1 VWRRYASQVERFPAG
16 STLRWAWLLTYKS
29 SSPNLANS
37 QGYVVAC
44 SHYTASTR
52 ICSKLLHGPG
62 TPTKFSLQEKTQQC
76 QFDVDRL
83 HKIYWGL
90 ETSEG
95 VTIGIESAR
104 PPVKAVFVTFT
115 VVFLPCKL
123 NNENPASSDRLFDDP
138 TPLLCSSIV
147 R

>member
-1 VWRRYASQVERFPAG
+1 MKALCKPGGEVPRRIDLKMGVVIVHHRI
-16 STLRWAWLLTYKS
+16 LR
-29 SSPNLANS
+29 
-37 QGYVVAC
+37 YVVAC
-44 SHYTASTR
+44 SCYTTSTR

-62 TPTKFSLQEKTQQC
+62 TPTKLSSPLQRKTKEC
-76 QFDVDRL
+76 QFEENRP
-83 HKIYWGL
+83 HKIHWRL

-104 PPVKAVFVTFT
+104 PPVKDVFVPFT
-115 VVFLPCKL
+115 VAFLPCKL
-123 NNENPASSDRLFDDP
+123 NNENPALSDRLIDDP